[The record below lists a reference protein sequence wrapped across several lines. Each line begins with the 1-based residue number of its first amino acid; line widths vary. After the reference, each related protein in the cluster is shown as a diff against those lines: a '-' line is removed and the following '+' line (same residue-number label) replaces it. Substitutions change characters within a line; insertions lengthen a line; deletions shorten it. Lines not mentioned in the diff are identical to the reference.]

1 MIRSVVAHPFNL
13 GGGLQKKIYQEL
25 VEVLHAPS
33 DSFAVHSMLAR
44 RITKL
49 FAPYEIHHNS
59 VNLDRCIISLNLI
72 SGPSRVR
79 VVKTWLNGWAT
90 TDRIKGDFRRSCLL
104 GCPGEA
110 DSLAHYLMCPRVF
123 ASVKFVVN
131 TAHEDPLI
139 RVGLRSGRGDPASR
153 VSPQNREALLI
164 TSCMF
169 HAYHAL

>member
-1 MIRSVVAHPFNL
+1 MSVGSP
-13 GGGLQKKIYQEL
+13 QKKIYQEL
-25 VEVLHAPS
+25 VEVLHSPS
-33 DSFAVHSMLAR
+33 ASFAVHSTLAR
-44 RITKL
+44 RVTKL
-49 FAPYEIHHNS
+49 LAPYEIHHNS
-59 VNLDRCIISLNLI
+59 VNLDLCIKSLNLI

-139 RVGLRSGRGDPASR
+139 RVGLRSGRPSIASFASEQR
-153 VSPQNREALLI
+153 GFFDYFLHVPCIPCLKG
-164 TSCMF
+164 
-169 HAYHAL
+169 